1 MTILKEFREFIS
13 RGSVIDLAVGVIIG
27 GAFGTIV
34 KSLVDDI
41 IMPPIGALTKGIAF
55 SDLFFSL
62 DGKHYDSLALAKT
75 ATAPVI
81 AYGSFIQA
89 TIQFLI
95 VAACIFALVK
105 AINLLH
111 RKQAA
116 APAATKTETLLTEIR
131 DLLKK
136 E

>member
-1 MTILKEFREFIS
+1 MTIFKEFREFIS

-34 KSLVDDI
+34 SSLVKDV
-41 IMPPIGALTKGIAF
+41 IMPPVGLLLKRVNFNDLNISLNGQVYKTLKEA
-55 SDLFFSL
+55 SDA
-62 DGKHYDSLALAKT
+62 G
-75 ATAPVI
+75 APVI
-81 AYGSFIQA
+81 AYGAFIQA
-89 TIQFLI
+89 IIQFLI

-105 AINLLH
+105 AINLIH

-116 APAATKTETLLTEIR
+116 APAATKTELLLEEIR

-136 E
+136 N

>member
-34 KSLVDDI
+34 NSLVHDI
-41 IMPPIGALTKGIAF
+41 IMPPVGALTKGIAF
-55 SDLFFSL
+55 PDLFVSL
-62 DGKHYDSLALAKT
+62 DGKPYLSLAD
-75 ATAPVI
+75 ATKAGAPII

-89 TIQFLI
+89 AIQFLI

-105 AINLLH
+105 VINTLH
-111 RKQAA
+111 RKQVE
-116 APAATKTETLLTEIR
+116 APKATKTDALLEEIR
-131 DLLKK
+131 D
-136 E
+136 